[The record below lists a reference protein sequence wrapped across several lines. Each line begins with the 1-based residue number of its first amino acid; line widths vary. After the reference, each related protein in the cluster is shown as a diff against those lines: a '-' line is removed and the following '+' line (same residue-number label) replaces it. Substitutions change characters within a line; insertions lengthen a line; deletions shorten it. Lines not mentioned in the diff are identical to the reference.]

1 MNAVAKRDYRF
12 DNAKILLIFLVV
24 LGHVADNYCDFYA
37 GVRCL
42 FLYVY
47 TFHMPAFLFISGLF
61 SKHLVKQE
69 KLNWKRLIPY
79 PVLCIF
85 LNFFRNFS
93 LYLFD
98 RGKNFH
104 LMKQDG
110 VSWFLWVLF
119 VFYILTWLIKDF
131 PKKNVL
137 LIAVAFALLAGYD
150 SNIGSNFALSRIAV
164 FYPFFYL
171 GYSTKLEHINK
182 ILDNKALKIISPF
195 WLVAYGVALFLTI
208 DHGVYWFR
216 KFFTGQNSYKVLF
229 GDHYAN
235 SLRLFMEAPVYRFAT
250 LVITF
255 VTMFA
260 FLALVPKHKIF
271 ALTTAG
277 SRTLAIYFWHLPIAT
292 VLMNVGVFH
301 RFAIS
306 SLKNCCIF
314 MLAVS
319 LGLTLLFSLPCFSIP
334 LEWITKPGKRKEE
347 KRNKRDGK
355 KLVSQLE
362 SQQQEIRKRE
372 RLHEPEPRIAVFYPF
387 FYLGYSTKLEHINKI
402 LDNKALKIISPF
414 WLVAYG
420 VALFLTIDHGVY
432 WFRKFFTGQNSYKV
446 LFGDHYAN
454 SLRLFME
461 APVYRFATLVIT
473 FVTMFAFLAL
483 VPKHKIF
490 ALTTAGS
497 RTLAIY
503 FWHLPIAT
511 VLMNVGVFHRFA
523 ISSLKNCCIFMLAV
537 SLGLT
542 LLFSLPCFSIPL
554 EWITK
559 PGKRKEEKRNKRD
572 GKKLVSQLE
581 SQQQEIRKRERLHE
595 PEPIVGTTVHAA
607 AFNPNAGITVDQIVT
622 TDIILGL
629 KSSGI
634 PENIAFANTLL
645 AKRLH
650 IDRLQEEDPVA
661 AQRATDILKSGIA
674 RSMQRFQA
682 LQQQN
687 QVPQP
692 QAQQQQA
699 TTAQQPV
706 PEPQEAASPE
716 HISSHTSMD
725 DLRHLLDL
733 NL

>member
-12 DNAKILLIFLVV
+12 DNAKFLLIFLVV

-42 FLYVY
+42 FLYIY

-98 RGKNFH
+98 HGKNFH

-137 LIAVAFALLAGYD
+137 LISVAIALLAGYD

-171 GYSTKLEHINK
+171 GYSTKLEHISK

-195 WLVAYGVALFLTI
+195 WLVAYGVAIFLTI
-208 DHGVYWFR
+208 GHGVYWLR

-229 GDHYAN
+229 GDHYAS
-235 SLRLFMEAPVYRFAT
+235 SLRLFMEAPAYRLAT

-255 VTMFA
+255 VTLFA

-277 SRTLAIYFWHLPIAT
+277 SRTLAVYFWHLPIAT

-314 MLAVS
+314 MFAVA
-319 LGLTLLFSLPCFSIP
+319 LGLTLLFSLPCFTIP
-334 LEWITKPGKRKEE
+334 LEWITKPGKRKAE
-347 KRNKRDGK
+347 KQNKREGK

-362 SQQQEIRKRE
+362 SQQQEIRTRE
-372 RLHEPEPRIAVFYPF
+372 
-387 FYLGYSTKLEHINKI
+387 
-402 LDNKALKIISPF
+402 
-414 WLVAYG
+414 W
-420 VALFLTIDHGVY
+420 
-432 WFRKFFTGQNSYKV
+432 
-446 LFGDHYAN
+446 
-454 SLRLFME
+454 
-461 APVYRFATLVIT
+461 
-473 FVTMFAFLAL
+473 
-483 VPKHKIF
+483 
-490 ALTTAGS
+490 
-497 RTLAIY
+497 
-503 FWHLPIAT
+503 
-511 VLMNVGVFHRFA
+511 
-523 ISSLKNCCIFMLAV
+523 
-537 SLGLT
+537 
-542 LLFSLPCFSIPL
+542 
-554 EWITK
+554 
-559 PGKRKEEKRNKRD
+559 
-572 GKKLVSQLE
+572 
-581 SQQQEIRKRERLHE
+581 LHE

-607 AFNPNAGITVDQIVT
+607 TFNPNADITVDQIVT

-629 KSSGI
+629 KSSGK
-634 PENIAFANTLL
+634 PENIAFGNTLL

-661 AQRATDILKSGIA
+661 AQHATDILKSGIS

-682 LQQQN
+682 FQEQTQEQN
-687 QVPQP
+687 QAR
-692 QAQQQQA
+692 QAQQQQTA
-699 TTAQQPV
+699 TALWPAPEQQP
-706 PEPQEAASPE
+706 ATSPE
-716 HISSHTSMD
+716 HISSHTSLD
-725 DLRHLLDL
+725 DLRRLLDL
-733 NL
+733 NF

>member
-12 DNAKILLIFLVV
+12 DNAKFLLIFLVV

-42 FLYVY
+42 FLYIY

-61 SKHLVKQE
+61 SKHLVNQE
-69 KLNWKRLIPY
+69 RLNWKRLIPY
-79 PVLCIF
+79 PVLCVL

-98 RGKNFH
+98 HGKKFH

-131 PKKNVL
+131 PKKNIL

-171 GYSTKLEHINK
+171 GYSTKIEHISK

-195 WLVAYGVALFLTI
+195 WLLAYGVALFLTI
-208 DHGVYWFR
+208 DHGVYWLR

-229 GDHYAN
+229 GDHYTD
-235 SLRLFMEAPVYRFAT
+235 SLRLFMEAPVYRLAT

-255 VTMFA
+255 VTLFA
-260 FLALVPKHKIF
+260 FLALVPKRKIF

-277 SRTLAIYFWHLPIAT
+277 SRTLAIYFWHLPLAT

-319 LGLTLLFSLPCFSIP
+319 VGLTLLLSLPCFSIP
-334 LEWITKPGKRKEE
+334 LEWITKPGKRKAE
-347 KRNKRDGK
+347 KQNKRDGK
-355 KLVSQLE
+355 K
-362 SQQQEIRKRE
+362 
-372 RLHEPEPRIAVFYPF
+372 
-387 FYLGYSTKLEHINKI
+387 
-402 LDNKALKIISPF
+402 
-414 WLVAYG
+414 
-420 VALFLTIDHGVY
+420 
-432 WFRKFFTGQNSYKV
+432 
-446 LFGDHYAN
+446 
-454 SLRLFME
+454 M
-461 APVYRFATLVIT
+461 
-473 FVTMFAFLAL
+473 
-483 VPKHKIF
+483 
-490 ALTTAGS
+490 
-497 RTLAIY
+497 
-503 FWHLPIAT
+503 
-511 VLMNVGVFHRFA
+511 
-523 ISSLKNCCIFMLAV
+523 
-537 SLGLT
+537 
-542 LLFSLPCFSIPL
+542 
-554 EWITK
+554 
-559 PGKRKEEKRNKRD
+559 
-572 GKKLVSQLE
+572 VSQLE

-607 AFNPNAGITVDQIVT
+607 SFHPNAGITVDQIVT
-622 TDIILGL
+622 TDIILDL
-629 KSSGI
+629 KASGI

-650 IDRLQEEDPVA
+650 IDRLQEENPVA
-661 AQRATDILKSGIA
+661 AQRATEILKSGIA
-674 RSMQRFQA
+674 HSMRRFQA
-682 LQQQN
+682 LQQQTSE
-687 QVPQP
+687 QQP
-692 QAQQQQA
+692 KQQN
-699 TTAQQPV
+699 TTAQQQPSAQQAT
-706 PEPQEAASPE
+706 ESPE
-716 HISSHTSMD
+716 HISSHTSLD

-733 NL
+733 NNN

>member
-12 DNAKILLIFLVV
+12 DNAKFLLIFLVV

-42 FLYVY
+42 FLYIY
-47 TFHMPAFLFISGLF
+47 TFHMPAFLYISGLF

-98 RGKNFH
+98 HGKNFH

-150 SNIGSNFALSRIAV
+150 SNIGSNFALSRMAV

-171 GYSTKLEHINK
+171 GYSTKLEHISK
-182 ILDNKALKIISPF
+182 ILDNKVLKIISPF
-195 WLVAYGVALFLTI
+195 WLVAYGIAIFLTI

-229 GDHYAN
+229 GDHYTS
-235 SLRLFMEAPVYRFAT
+235 SLRLFMEAPVYRLAT

-255 VTMFA
+255 VTLFA

-314 MLAVS
+314 MFAIS

-334 LEWITKPGKRKEE
+334 LEWITRPGKRKAE
-347 KRNKRDGK
+347 K
-355 KLVSQLE
+355 Q
-362 SQQQEIRKRE
+362 
-372 RLHEPEPRIAVFYPF
+372 
-387 FYLGYSTKLEHINKI
+387 
-402 LDNKALKIISPF
+402 
-414 WLVAYG
+414 
-420 VALFLTIDHGVY
+420 
-432 WFRKFFTGQNSYKV
+432 
-446 LFGDHYAN
+446 
-454 SLRLFME
+454 
-461 APVYRFATLVIT
+461 
-473 FVTMFAFLAL
+473 
-483 VPKHKIF
+483 
-490 ALTTAGS
+490 
-497 RTLAIY
+497 
-503 FWHLPIAT
+503 
-511 VLMNVGVFHRFA
+511 
-523 ISSLKNCCIFMLAV
+523 
-537 SLGLT
+537 
-542 LLFSLPCFSIPL
+542 
-554 EWITK
+554 
-559 PGKRKEEKRNKRD
+559 NKRD

-595 PEPIVGTTVHAA
+595 PEPITGTTVHAA
-607 AFNPNAGITVDQIVT
+607 AFNPSAGITVDQIVT
-622 TDIILGL
+622 ADIILGL
-629 KSSGI
+629 KSSGR
-634 PENIAFANTLL
+634 PENIAFGNTLL

-661 AQRATDILKSGIA
+661 AQHATEILKSGIA

-682 LQQQN
+682 LQEQTQAQN
-687 QVPQP
+687 QTRQP
-692 QAQQQQA
+692 QVRQQQTAA
-699 TTAQQPV
+699 TQQSAPEQQP
-706 PEPQEAASPE
+706 AASPE
-716 HISSHTSMD
+716 HISSHPSLD

-733 NL
+733 NI

>member
-12 DNAKILLIFLVV
+12 DNAKFLLIFLVV

-42 FLYVY
+42 FLYIY
-47 TFHMPAFLFISGLF
+47 TFHMPAFLYISGLF

-98 RGKNFH
+98 HGKNFH

-150 SNIGSNFALSRIAV
+150 SNIGSNFALSRMAV

-171 GYSTKLEHINK
+171 GYSTKLEHISK
-182 ILDNKALKIISPF
+182 ILDNKVLKIISPF
-195 WLVAYGVALFLTI
+195 WLVAYGIAIFLTI

-229 GDHYAN
+229 GDHYTS
-235 SLRLFMEAPVYRFAT
+235 SLRLFMEAPVYRLAT

-255 VTMFA
+255 VTLFA

-314 MLAVS
+314 MFAIS

-334 LEWITKPGKRKEE
+334 LEWITRPGKRKAE
-347 KRNKRDGK
+347 K
-355 KLVSQLE
+355 Q
-362 SQQQEIRKRE
+362 
-372 RLHEPEPRIAVFYPF
+372 
-387 FYLGYSTKLEHINKI
+387 
-402 LDNKALKIISPF
+402 
-414 WLVAYG
+414 
-420 VALFLTIDHGVY
+420 
-432 WFRKFFTGQNSYKV
+432 
-446 LFGDHYAN
+446 
-454 SLRLFME
+454 
-461 APVYRFATLVIT
+461 
-473 FVTMFAFLAL
+473 
-483 VPKHKIF
+483 
-490 ALTTAGS
+490 
-497 RTLAIY
+497 
-503 FWHLPIAT
+503 
-511 VLMNVGVFHRFA
+511 
-523 ISSLKNCCIFMLAV
+523 
-537 SLGLT
+537 
-542 LLFSLPCFSIPL
+542 
-554 EWITK
+554 
-559 PGKRKEEKRNKRD
+559 NKRD

-595 PEPIVGTTVHAA
+595 PEPITGTTVHAA
-607 AFNPNAGITVDQIVT
+607 AFNPSAGITVDQIVT
-622 TDIILGL
+622 ADIILGL
-629 KSSGI
+629 KSSGR
-634 PENIAFANTLL
+634 PENIAFGNTLL

-661 AQRATDILKSGIA
+661 AQHATEILKSGIA

-682 LQQQN
+682 LQEQTQAQN
-687 QVPQP
+687 QTRQP
-692 QAQQQQA
+692 QVRQQQTA
-699 TTAQQPV
+699 TTQQSAPEQQP
-706 PEPQEAASPE
+706 AASPE
-716 HISSHTSMD
+716 HISSHTPLD

-733 NL
+733 NI

>member
-12 DNAKILLIFLVV
+12 DNAKFLLIFLVV

-42 FLYVY
+42 FLYIY

-98 RGKNFH
+98 HGKNFH

-137 LIAVAFALLAGYD
+137 LLSVAIALLAGYD

-171 GYSTKLEHINK
+171 GYSTKLEHISK
-182 ILDNKALKIISPF
+182 ILDNKTLKIISPF
-195 WLVAYGVALFLTI
+195 WLVAYGAAIFLTI
-208 DHGVYWFR
+208 DHGVYWLR

-229 GDHYAN
+229 GDHYAS
-235 SLRLFMEAPVYRFAT
+235 SLRLFMEAPVYRLAT

-255 VTMFA
+255 VTLFA

-277 SRTLAIYFWHLPIAT
+277 SRTLAVYFWHLPIAT

-314 MLAVS
+314 MFTVA
-319 LGLTLLFSLPCFSIP
+319 LGLTLLFSLPCFTIP
-334 LEWITKPGKRKEE
+334 LEWITKPGKRKAE
-347 KRNKRDGK
+347 KQNKREGK

-362 SQQQEIRKRE
+362 SQQQEIR
-372 RLHEPEPRIAVFYPF
+372 
-387 FYLGYSTKLEHINKI
+387 T
-402 LDNKALKIISPF
+402 
-414 WLVAYG
+414 
-420 VALFLTIDHGVY
+420 
-432 WFRKFFTGQNSYKV
+432 
-446 LFGDHYAN
+446 
-454 SLRLFME
+454 
-461 APVYRFATLVIT
+461 
-473 FVTMFAFLAL
+473 
-483 VPKHKIF
+483 
-490 ALTTAGS
+490 
-497 RTLAIY
+497 
-503 FWHLPIAT
+503 
-511 VLMNVGVFHRFA
+511 
-523 ISSLKNCCIFMLAV
+523 
-537 SLGLT
+537 
-542 LLFSLPCFSIPL
+542 
-554 EWITK
+554 
-559 PGKRKEEKRNKRD
+559 
-572 GKKLVSQLE
+572 
-581 SQQQEIRKRERLHE
+581 RERLHE

-607 AFNPNAGITVDQIVT
+607 TFNPNDDITVDQIVT

-629 KSSGI
+629 KSSGK
-634 PENIAFANTLL
+634 PENIAFGNTLL

-661 AQRATDILKSGIA
+661 AQHATDILKSGIS

-682 LQQQN
+682 FQEQTQEQN
-687 QVPQP
+687 QAR
-692 QAQQQQA
+692 QAQQQQTA
-699 TTAQQPV
+699 TAPWSAPEQQP
-706 PEPQEAASPE
+706 ATSPE
-716 HISSHTSMD
+716 HISSHTSLD
-725 DLRHLLDL
+725 DLRRLLDL
-733 NL
+733 NF